1 MCNEPR
7 CDTKFTIAVSLK
19 IIKKN
24 PKYKGQNKEN
34 NITISIHVDIS
45 TPANHNISKN
55 YK

>member
-24 PKYKGQNKEN
+24 PKYIKSKDKTKK
-34 NITISIHVDIS
+34 TI
-45 TPANHNISKN
+45 
-55 YK
+55 